1 MKKRYFVVVHAAG
14 RAELRALA
22 RYDLD
27 LFRQTAKE
35 DEKGACTIEGLMSM
49 DDVGRLVQMG
59 YQVTVKK
66 DPDKGPLGRDQLA
79 DGDSIIKQM
88 IKEVPNG

>member
-1 MKKRYFVVVHAAG
+1 MDKRYFVVVHAAG
-14 RAELRALA
+14 RGELRALA

-35 DEKGACTIEGLMSM
+35 DKEGKCTIEGLMSL
-49 DDVGRLVQMG
+49 DEVGRLVKMG

-66 DPDKGPLGRDQLA
+66 DPDKSPVGRDQLA
-79 DGDSIIKQM
+79 DGDSIIKQ
-88 IKEVPNG
+88 IEKEVPHA